1 MRATVLVCADPFLF
15 GLSPA
20 ERHGP
25 VPCVACRGAEVPN
38 RQQASERHKFV
49 QRPDYYVRGSSSEPR
64 RYDTTVALQIQHST
78 RDLHLEHVST
88 VLMYGEM

>member
-25 VPCVACRGAEVPN
+25 VPRVTAGRGAQVPT
-38 RQQASERHKFV
+38 RQQTSERYKFV
-49 QRPDYYVRGSSSEPR
+49 QRPD
-64 RYDTTVALQIQHST
+64 I
-78 RDLHLEHVST
+78 
-88 VLMYGEM
+88 MYGQLE

>member
-25 VPCVACRGAEVPN
+25 VPRGAQVPT
-38 RQQASERHKFV
+38 RQQASERYKFV